1 MITAV
6 DTNVL
11 IDLFGA
17 DPIHG
22 IPSKEAIRSCI
33 YQGSLVACGVVWAE
47 VSAVFPSESRAHEA
61 LQSLGVQFSPLGLDA
76 SLFAGRLWKDY
87 RQKGGRRD
95 RMVADFLIGAHA
107 LYHAD
112 ALLTR
117 DRGFYRSGMPKLK
130 IIDPSKNKE
139 EN

>member
-1 MITAV
+1 MITAI

-11 IDLFGA
+11 IDIFGA

-22 IPSKEAIRSCI
+22 VHSKEAIRSCI
-33 YQGSLVACGVVWAE
+33 NQGSLVACEVVWAE
-47 VSAVFPSESRAHEA
+47 VSAVFPSESDAQEV
-61 LQSLGVQFSPLGLDA
+61 LQTLGVQFSPLGIDA
-76 SLFAGRLWKDY
+76 SLFAGRLWKAY

-107 LYHAD
+107 LHHAD

-130 IIDPSKNKE
+130 IIDPST
-139 EN
+139 

>member
-1 MITAV
+1 MITAI

-22 IPSKEAIRSCI
+22 VPSKEAIRSCI
-33 YQGSLVACGVVWAE
+33 NQGSLVACEVVWAE
-47 VSAVFPSESRAHEA
+47 VSAVFPSESDAHEV
-61 LQSLGVQFSPLGLDA
+61 LQTLGVRFSPLGIDA

-107 LYHAD
+107 LHHAD

-130 IIDPSKNKE
+130 IIDPSP
-139 EN
+139 

>member
-1 MITAV
+1 VITAV

-22 IPSKEAIRSCI
+22 VPSQEAMRSCI
-33 YQGSLVACGVVWAE
+33 QQGSLVACEVVWAE
-47 VSAVFPSESRAHEA
+47 VSAVFPSESRAQEA
-61 LQSLGVQFSPLGLDA
+61 LQSLGVQFSPLGLEA

-107 LYHAD
+107 LYYAD

-117 DRGFYRSGMPKLK
+117 DRGFYRSGMLKLK
-130 IIDPSKNKE
+130 IIDPSKKSE
-139 EN
+139 EK

>member
-6 DTNVL
+6 DTNIL
-11 IDLFGA
+11 IDIFGA

-22 IPSKEAIRSCI
+22 TPSKEAMRSCI
-33 YQGSLVACGVVWAE
+33 QQGSLVACEVVWAE
-47 VSAVFPSESRAHEA
+47 VSAVFPLESIALET
-61 LQSLGVQFSPLGLDA
+61 LQSLGVQFSPLGIEA
-76 SLFAGRLWKDY
+76 SIFAGRLWKEY
-87 RQKGGRRD
+87 RQKGGSRD

-117 DRGFYRSGMPKLK
+117 DRGFYRAGMPKLK
-130 IIDPSKNKE
+130 IIDPSKN
-139 EN
+139 

>member
-1 MITAV
+1 VITAV

-47 VSAVFPSESRAHEA
+47 VSAVFPSESRAQEA

-87 RQKGGRRD
+87 PQKGGRRD

-117 DRGFYRSGMPKLK
+117 DRGFYRSGMPKPK
-130 IIDPSKNKE
+130 IIDPSKNKA

>member
-1 MITAV
+1 VITAI

-22 IPSKEAIRSCI
+22 VPSKDAIRSCI
-33 YQGSLVACGVVWAE
+33 NQGSLVACEVVWAE
-47 VSAVFPSESRAHEA
+47 VSAVFPSETDAQEV
-61 LQSLGVQFSPLGLDA
+61 LQTLGMQFFPLGIDV

-95 RMVADFLIGAHA
+95 RMVADFLVGAHA

-130 IIDPSKNKE
+130 IIAPSP
-139 EN
+139 

>member
-1 MITAV
+1 MITAI

-22 IPSKEAIRSCI
+22 DHSKEAIRSCI
-33 YQGSLVACGVVWAE
+33 NQGSLVACEGVWAE
-47 VSAVFPSESRAHEA
+47 VSAVFPSEGDAQEV
-61 LQSLGVQFSPLGLDA
+61 LQTLGVQFSPLGVEA

-107 LYHAD
+107 VHHAD

-130 IIDPSKNKE
+130 IIDPST
-139 EN
+139 

>member
-17 DPIHG
+17 DPLHG
-22 IPSKEAIRSCI
+22 DSSKEAIRSCI
-33 YQGSLVACGVVWAE
+33 QQGSLVACEVVWAE
-47 VSAVFPSESRAHEA
+47 VSAVFPSESRAQEA
-61 LQSLGVQFSPLGLDA
+61 LQSLGVQFSPLGLEA

-87 RQKGGRRD
+87 RQKGGQRD

-107 LYHAD
+107 LYYAD

-117 DRGFYRSGMPKLK
+117 DRGFYRSGMLKLK
-130 IIDPSKNKE
+130 IIDPSKKSE
-139 EN
+139 EK

>member
-6 DTNVL
+6 DTNIL

-17 DPIHG
+17 DPLHG
-22 IPSKEAIRSCI
+22 APSKEAMRSCI
-33 YQGSLVACGVVWAE
+33 QQGSLVACEVVWAE
-47 VSAVFPSESRAHEA
+47 VSAVFPLESLA
-61 LQSLGVQFSPLGLDA
+61 LETLQALGVQFSPLGLNA
-76 SLFAGRLWKDY
+76 SLFAGRLWREY

-130 IIDPSKNKE
+130 IIDPSKNQKE
-139 EN
+139 H

>member
-11 IDLFGA
+11 IDLFSA

-33 YQGSLVACGVVWAE
+33 YQGSLVACEVVWAE
-47 VSAVFPSESRAHEA
+47 VSAVFPSESRAQEA
-61 LQSLGVQFSPLGLDA
+61 LQALGVQFSPLGLEA

-95 RMVADFLIGAHA
+95 RVVADFLIGAHA

-112 ALLTR
+112 VLLTR
-117 DRGFYRSGMPKLK
+117 DRGFYRSGMPTLK
-130 IIDPSKNKE
+130 IIDPSKNQE
-139 EN
+139 AN

>member
-11 IDLFGA
+11 IDIFGA
-17 DPIHG
+17 DPNHG
-22 IPSKEAIRSCI
+22 VSSKEAIRSCI
-33 YQGSLVACGVVWAE
+33 YQGSLVACEVVWAE
-47 VSAVFPSESRAHEA
+47 VSAVFPSETSAQEA
-61 LQSLGVQFSPLGLDA
+61 LQSLGVKFSPLGREA

-130 IIDPSKNKE
+130 IIDPSR
-139 EN
+139 

>member
-1 MITAV
+1 MITAI

-22 IPSKEAIRSCI
+22 FPSKEAICSCI
-33 YQGSLVACGVVWAE
+33 NQGSLVACEVVWAE
-47 VSAVFPSESRAHEA
+47 VSAVFPSENDAQEA
-61 LQSLGVQFSPLGLDA
+61 LQTLGVQFSSLGIDA
-76 SLFAGRLWKDY
+76 SLLAGRLWKDY

-112 ALLTR
+112 VLLTR

-130 IIDPSKNKE
+130 IIDPST
-139 EN
+139 

>member
-1 MITAV
+1 MITAI

-22 IPSKEAIRSCI
+22 VPSKDAIRSCI
-33 YQGSLVACGVVWAE
+33 NQGSLVACEVVWAE
-47 VSAVFPSESRAHEA
+47 VSAVFPSESDAREV
-61 LQSLGVQFSPLGLDA
+61 LQTLGVQFSPLGIDA

-87 RQKGGRRD
+87 RKKGGRRD

-130 IIDPSKNKE
+130 IIDPSI
-139 EN
+139 

>member
-17 DPIHG
+17 DPIYG
-22 IPSKEAIRSCI
+22 IPSKEAFRSCI
-33 YQGSLVACGVVWAE
+33 NQGSLVACDVVWAE
-47 VSAVFPSESRAHEA
+47 VSAVFPSESDAQEA
-61 LQSLGVQFSPLGLDA
+61 LQTLGVQFSPLGMEA
-76 SLFAGRLWKDY
+76 SLFSGRLWKDY
-87 RQKGGRRD
+87 RKKGGRRD

-130 IIDPSKNKE
+130 IIEP
-139 EN
+139 